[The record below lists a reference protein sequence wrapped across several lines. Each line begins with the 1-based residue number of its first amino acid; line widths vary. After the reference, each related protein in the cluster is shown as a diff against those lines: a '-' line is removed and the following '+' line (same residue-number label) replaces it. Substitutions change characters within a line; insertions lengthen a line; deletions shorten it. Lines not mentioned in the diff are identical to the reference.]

1 MNTLFFTLATPD
13 GTLFE
18 GDVLGV
24 FLRAAEGDL
33 AVLPHHAPLITTVQ
47 KGAVRIKTTDGG
59 ERSGLC
65 EGGILH
71 VDREKTSLLSSS
83 FHFTKE

>member
-1 MNTLFFTLATPD
+1 MNTLPFTLATPD

-18 GDVLGV
+18 EEVLGV

-33 AVLPHHAPLITTVQ
+33 AVLPHHTPFVTTVQ
-47 KGAVRIKTTDGG
+47 KGVVRIKTLDG
-59 ERSGLC
+59 EEHSGLC

-71 VDREKTSLLSSS
+71 VTNERTILLSSS
-83 FHFTKE
+83 FRFSEK